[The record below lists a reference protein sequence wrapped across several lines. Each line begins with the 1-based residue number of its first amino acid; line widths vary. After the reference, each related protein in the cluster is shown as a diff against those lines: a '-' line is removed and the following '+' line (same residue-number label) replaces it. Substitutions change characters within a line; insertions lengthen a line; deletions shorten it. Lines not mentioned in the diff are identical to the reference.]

1 MTKLNWAIV
10 GTDKALNKENNEIY
24 AVVNPHKEHAKG
36 FIEVNSY
43 SRADEANITYTF
55 DSHRTESQK
64 LKVGK
69 SEDALQYEICDM
81 QRYIN
86 QGHGEGELELS
97 RDVIHILNAIQ
108 IDWEIY
114 YC

>member
-1 MTKLNWAIV
+1 M
-10 GTDKALNKENNEIY
+10 
-24 AVVNPHKEHAKG
+24 
-36 FIEVNSY
+36 
-43 SRADEANITYTF
+43 
-55 DSHRTESQK
+55 
-64 LKVGK
+64 GK